1 MNGLILVVAAIVV
14 VVGVAIWLVR
24 RSSPRDPASNSPAP
38 AAGVAVAE
46 LSRPALPAEGLLV
59 SEDVLRS
66 AGSSPDAIWD
76 ALEAAAVP
84 IALEYY
90 PVSDAELAKYRT
102 VPINA
107 SAQQALVRIVEAI
120 NPKSP
125 TLFRAVLPKGAELVK
140 AVGADGFR
148 GFSRTGGQTA
158 HAVLKP
164 VAAGGAI
171 AAGWPVLAV
180 AGTVMAVDMVAQRE
194 QRAHQRRVEASLGR
208 QEERYYVER
217 ITNQRSADAQLSR
230 AISLMLDGRNPQVE
244 LAVKSADDEF
254 HRSQQFLDKYR
265 NIVAP
270 LVGAGEVDYRR
281 LEEALGG
288 KTKEIDHF
296 VRELHL
302 ARAALAI
309 KRKALVTDAAAAA
322 LADPGNEYVALR
334 RLLDTQVHQLE
345 LAEAGL
351 GELSEGLAAAQLK
364 GRWHDRDKQV
374 AARQRA
380 LRAKVSAPVDGHNDE
395 VVFLLT
401 SSGELL
407 QALPTGGDDPEP
419 VLPDEDSD
427 DAAVDQTSTPDR
439 GDDLHS

>member
-1 MNGLILVVAAIVV
+1 MTGFILIVVAIVV
-14 VVGVAIWLVR
+14 VVAVWLVWR
-24 RSSPRDPASNSPAP
+24 FSQRDAASPQHDPAGKAFSVEP
-38 AAGVAVAE
+38 
-46 LSRPALPAEGLLV
+46 RPAFPTEGLLV
-59 SEDVLRS
+59 SEEVLRS
-66 AGSSPDAIWD
+66 AGSTPDAIWD

-102 VPINA
+102 VSINA

-217 ITNQRSADAQLSR
+217 IKDQRSADAQLSR

-244 LAVKSADDEF
+244 LALKSADDEF
-254 HRSQQFLDKYR
+254 HRSQQFLDKYQG
-265 NIVAP
+265 VVGP
-270 LVGAGEVDYRR
+270 LVGADGKVDFRR
-281 LEEALGG
+281 LDEKLGG
-288 KTKEIDHF
+288 QLKETDHF
-296 VRELHL
+296 ARELHL
-302 ARAALAI
+302 ARAAIAI
-309 KRKALVTDAAAAA
+309 RRKALVTDAAAAA
-322 LADPGNEYVALR
+322 LADPGNAYTALR
-334 RLLDTQVHQLE
+334 KFMNAQVHQLE
-345 LAEAGL
+345 QAEAS
-351 GELSEGLAAAQLK
+351 LSELTEGLMAAELK
-364 GRWHDRDKQV
+364 GRWHDRDKPV
-374 AARQRA
+374 AQRQARLRA
-380 LRAKVSAPVDGHNDE
+380 LVSPPAVDEDTE
-395 VVFLLT
+395 IVFVVT
-401 SSGELL
+401 ASGELL
-407 QALPTGGDDPEP
+407 QALPAGEDETASEA
-419 VLPDEDSD
+419 PDH
-427 DAAVDQTSTPDR
+427 
-439 GDDLHS
+439 DLHTGADPLESNPEEGPSA